1 MKKDFYKWF
10 AIFCGGLTMTAMTAC
25 NDYDEIANEGK
36 SDNVENC
43 VAPPAQPT
51 TDAMT
56 VTVSGATYVF
66 NGNYTGEAKAL
77 VNRVTTPAASLQENG
92 VKNIIIHGS
101 RIASLTNKEA
111 ADLLLQMSRGASL
124 VVADPTADNI
134 KMLAKRLKDVID
146 DYSIGGNN
154 EEVRSEVNQIMGSRI
169 LHRIKLWND
178 GLIESAFASRQD
190 QDKSLS
196 LMAIRNEDTY
206 MVPVEPQDETDS
218 ITVRTLDENRNLKEE
233 VSFSYVNKSVMTDY
247 HYGIKVDNL
256 AQWLNTPNEDPVA
269 KENSRQAAAKMMAT
283 RAGGRA
289 EEYLDK
295 IAESIDYTLSLG
307 FQLDGPKG
315 HSPFHDCE
323 VKYRIWTA
331 YSGEKKCDVYCVTMD
346 ITAYN
351 QKLNCGP
358 SAERSWIDAN
368 GWSSLGSIIRTAF
381 WPSGKV
387 YGPYM
392 KKVSA
397 YNWLKDGNLPVTV
410 EEYAPMNSTSGGQ
423 TVSNGFS
430 FTLGGSVSVKSGGPE
445 AGISSSMQWSR
456 SVSKFNADL
465 TMKAKVKPDG
475 EVGWAYEGGDPDAHI
490 SGFGDYHDNA
500 KSIQYSTCTLQH
512 AWVWTVKGSSS
523 SSVTLD
529 AYATLRDRYMTY
541 SKGFLKCIPHYITQ
555 FHSSREKITIPCP
568 PRYHQNWSM
577 NVESKDVDAS
587 KLKEIESFLTS
598 HLGQYFMPTCVFS
611 TVKPEHK
618 RATGVADSDE
628 VAVFVSKCKQA
639 FASTSGRELL
649 REAGKR
655 AGLSDNGS
663 FTIVW
668 RHTDL
673 GVNSDREEF
682 TFNMN

>member
-43 VAPPAQPT
+43 VAPPTQPT
-51 TDAMT
+51 TDART
-56 VTVSGATYVF
+56 VTVSGSTYVF
-66 NGNYTGEAKAL
+66 NGNYTGEAMAL
-77 VNRVTTPAASLQENG
+77 VNRVTTSAASLQENG
-92 VKNIIIHGS
+92 VKNIIIPGS
-101 RIASLTNKEA
+101 SIASLTNKET

-134 KMLAKRLKDVID
+134 KVLAKRLKDVINT
-146 DYSIGGNN
+146 YSIGGND
-154 EEVRSEVNQIMGSRI
+154 EEVRSEVNQILGSRI

-178 GLIESAFASRQD
+178 GLIESSFGSD
-190 QDKSLS
+190 LLKNKSLS
-196 LMAIRNEDTY
+196 LLAIRDEDSFQ
-206 MVPVEPQDETDS
+206 VPIEPQNETDS
-218 ITVRTLDENRNLKEE
+218 VTIRILDEKRNLKEE
-233 VSFSYVNKSVMTDY
+233 ASVSYVDNSVMTDY
-247 HYGIKVDNL
+247 HYGIKADNL
-256 AQWLNTPNEDPVA
+256 AQWLNTPDDDLVA
-269 KENSRQAAAKMMAT
+269 REKSRQAAAKMMAT
-283 RAGGRA
+283 RAGGSA

-295 IAESIDYTLSLG
+295 ITESIENTFDAGFKLS
-307 FQLDGPKG
+307 GPSG
-315 HSPFHDCE
+315 HNPYHKCI

-331 YSGEKKCDVYCVTMD
+331 YSGEKKCDVYCMTQE

-351 QKLNCGP
+351 QMLDCGP
-358 SAERSWIDAN
+358 TKDSDWYNGKDWSAMDELHKRYSFLAKD
-368 GWSSLGSIIRTAF
+368 
-381 WPSGKV
+381 V

-392 KKVSA
+392 HRVSSECQ
-397 YNWLKDGNLPVTV
+397 LIDGDLPVTL
-410 EEYAPMNSTSGGQ
+410 EEYAPQNSTSGGQ

-430 FTLGGSVSVKSGGPE
+430 FSLGGSVSAKSGGPE
-445 AGISSSMQWSR
+445 AGISASMQWSQ
-456 SVSKFNADL
+456 SVSKFSADL
-465 TMKAKVKPDG
+465 SMKAQASPDG
-475 EVGWAYEGGDPDAHI
+475 EIDWFYTGADPDSHYRLF
-490 SGFGDYHDNA
+490 SNYHETA
-500 KSIQYSTCTLQH
+500 KSILTSTCTLQH
-512 AWVWTVKGSSS
+512 AWVWTVKGSTS
-523 SSVTLD
+523 SSVSLISHISLID
-529 AYATLRDRYMTY
+529 NWLTY
-541 SKGFLKCIPHYITQ
+541 VIGKFECIPHYISQ
-555 FHSSREKITIPCP
+555 GRDDVRRITIPCP
-568 PRYHQNWSM
+568 PRHLQTWSM

-628 VAVFVSKCKQA
+628 VAEFVSKCKQA

-655 AGLSDNGS
+655 AGLSDKGS